1 MISNTILKLQNL
13 SLNYGEV
20 QVLMNVNLEL
30 QKGKITALVGPSG
43 SGKTSLLML
52 VAGLEI
58 PSSGE
63 VIFDNQ
69 RIDQYS
75 ENKLAK
81 LRRQNIG
88 VLFQA
93 FHLHPSLTAEENAA
107 MPLIFDNNKNALDIA
122 RQELKKLD
130 LGHRL
135 KHYPAQLSG
144 GEQQR
149 VALVR
154 AFVNKPKLVLADEP
168 TGNLD
173 SNTGKK
179 VIDNFFTSIKT
190 SDSAALIVTHDI
202 TLAKKCD
209 RIISISSG
217 ELHA

>member
-1 MISNTILKLQNL
+1 MKTDAILKLQDL
-13 SLNYGEV
+13 SLSYGNV
-20 QVLMNVNLEL
+20 KVLIKVNLEL

-52 VAGLEI
+52 VAGLEA

-81 LRRQNIG
+81 LRRKSIG

-107 MPLIFDNNKNALDIA
+107 MPLIFDHNKDAIKIS
-122 RQELKKLD
+122 RIELRKLG

-135 KHYPAQLSG
+135 NHYPAQLSG

-173 SNTGKK
+173 TNTGNK
-179 VIDNFFTSIKT
+179 VINHFFSNVKNTN
-190 SDSAALIVTHDI
+190 SAALIVTHDMS
-202 TLAKKCD
+202 LANKCD
-209 RIISISSG
+209 RVISITSG